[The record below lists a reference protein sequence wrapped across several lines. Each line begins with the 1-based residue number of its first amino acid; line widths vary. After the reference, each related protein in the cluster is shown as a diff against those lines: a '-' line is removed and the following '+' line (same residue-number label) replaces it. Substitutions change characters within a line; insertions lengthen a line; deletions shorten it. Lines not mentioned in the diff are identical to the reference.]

1 MIEEKKIRE
10 KRFVFER
17 PIGGLRKLWFS
28 QPGQR
33 LTLTYA
39 YSDTALQK
47 PDYMDTIEIAVESF
61 NQLGLANLRY
71 APKVMGTLPGNCP
84 LDTLYLKEKYQNQI
98 FFTRNSNESADEWG
112 CGTRSS
118 LLYSKTVKDFFGH
131 PSSTA
136 NLSLPPFSMI
146 TCTTENN
153 YFLRYGTGVIAHE
166 IYHLFGIKHAHF
178 SADNSNHIL
187 NINIPAPDVDDIY
200 YDDTIPW
207 DERLEKLQKFINIY
221 PFSDIL
227 LTTPY
232 TLISPFSLQHYR
244 VQDLAPYLS
253 FNTTRMEEILDSY
266 NASTSQKKDYFY
278 LVDKY
283 AGYPVVRTYQDVFGL
298 AKAIYSIAP
307 DSLTGLAF
315 DFPSYYLMEGIY
327 ISSQDQLKLTQMI
340 EYLRA
345 QEAFVYPILAQEKMS
360 LTSYLNNHFS
370 IDLIEQ
376 FKVVSLSPKFIS
388 CHLLPYD
395 VSLSLILDR
404 DCQLKGSS
412 NATGIFSLEVMI
424 SNNITR
430 LQRNVTLVVKEKMPV
445 KNRVLLSNP
454 GPQYLL
460 FDNATSLDLIEL
472 CQAVAI
478 PREKKLHCLLTE
490 TSTNTSLEHC
500 HIELDNRTEDYNIS
514 VIFTQT
520 EARKTCH
527 IQIFNRQNRT
537 AVNNVT
543 AYAMP
548 AIVVEDHPIA
558 EALVNKQAPLGVSI
572 ADQPI
577 MDKVF
582 FQRLQH
588 CSQLLTIPL
597 LQGFFEGVIDAC
609 HIGHTRKTLL
619 KFIPRATLLVLGYTS
634 FLSCGMA
641 TLASLLTDFMRE
653 NSKDFVSS
661 KLETC
666 IKLLFFIVVTELE
679 YAPSQLWKLS
689 GQLEIFPETVS
700 LLNKLFVQMALVPAF
715 KTGAYLASQALMQC
729 LMSSAEKRDTSEQQ
743 TLSPRSDFFSALSVA
758 RDTVFS
764 RKILRPLTFFA
775 RPAANNQL
783 SQIAEAYDVG
793 RPLTAKTA

>member
-1 MIEEKKIRE
+1 MIKEKKIRA

-17 PIGGLRKLWFS
+17 PIVGLRKLWS
-28 QPGQR
+28 SRPGQR
-33 LTLTYA
+33 LTLTYD
-39 YSDTALQK
+39 YSDTAMQK
-47 PDYMDTIEIAVESF
+47 PDYIESIKISVESF
-61 NQLGLANLRY
+61 NQLGLANIRY
-71 APKVMGTLPGNCP
+71 APMDMGTLPGNCP
-84 LDTLYLKEKYQNQI
+84 LDTLYLKGEYQNQI
-98 FFTRNSNESADEWG
+98 LFTRNSNESADERG
-112 CGTRSS
+112 CGTRAS
-118 LLYSKTVKDFFGH
+118 LLYSKTVKDFFGYP
-131 PSSTA
+131 PSNA

-153 YFLRYGTGVIAHE
+153 YFLRYGTGVLAHE
-166 IYHLFGIKHAHF
+166 INHLFGIKHAHF
-178 SADNSNHIL
+178 SADNSNDIL
-187 NINIPAPDVDDIY
+187 NINMPAPDVDDIY
-200 YDDTIPW
+200 YDDTMPW
-207 DERLEKLQKFINIY
+207 DGRLAKLQKFINIY

-232 TLISPFSLQHYR
+232 TLISPFSLQHYH

-278 LVDKY
+278 LLDKY

-307 DSLTGLAF
+307 ESLTGLAF

-345 QEAFVYPILAQEKMS
+345 QEAFVYPILAQGKTS
-360 LTSYLNNHFS
+360 LTCYLNNNFS

-376 FKVVSLSPKFIS
+376 FKVVSLSQKFIS
-388 CHLLPYD
+388 CHLLLPYD

-404 DCQLKGSS
+404 DCRLKGSS

-430 LQRNVTLVVKEKMPV
+430 LQRNVTLVIKEKMPV
-445 KNRVLLSNP
+445 KNWVLLSNP
-454 GPQYLL
+454 SPKYLL

-478 PREKKLHCLLTE
+478 PREKKLHCLLIE
-490 TSTNTSLEHC
+490 SSTNTSLDHC
-500 HIELDNRTEDYNIS
+500 RTELDNRIEDYNIS

-527 IQIFNRQNRT
+527 IQVLNLRNST
-537 AVNNVT
+537 SMEE
-543 AYAMP
+543 Y
-548 AIVVEDHPIA
+548 PIA
-558 EALVNKQAPLGVSI
+558 QALLSKPEYPLWAA

-577 MDKVF
+577 VDTAF
-582 FQRLQH
+582 FKNLQQ

-597 LQGFFEGVIDAC
+597 LQGIFEGIIDPC
-609 HIGHTRKTLL
+609 HIAHTYKTLL
-619 KFIPRATLLVLGYTS
+619 KFIPRITLLALGYTS
-634 FLSCGMA
+634 FLSAGMA
-641 TLASLLTDFMRE
+641 MLASILTDFMRE
-653 NSKDFVSS
+653 KLANNISS
-661 KLETC
+661 KLENC
-666 IKLLFFIVVTELE
+666 IQLLFFIIVTELE
-679 YAPSQLWKLS
+679 YAPSHLWQLS
-689 GQLEIFPETVS
+689 GQLEIFPES
-700 LLNKLFVQMALVPAF
+700 IALLNKLIVQMALAPAI
-715 KTGAYLASQALMQC
+715 KTGAYLASQSLMQC
-729 LMSSAEKRDTSEQQ
+729 LMTLPAEEPATGQQKTSQ
-743 TLSPRSDFFSALSVA
+743 SGDFFNALSVA

-764 RKILRPLTFFA
+764 RKIFRPFTFFA

-783 SQIAEAYDVG
+783 SQIVEDFEVNK
-793 RPLTAKTA
+793 PLTAKTA